1 MTRIPSQRS
10 GWPRAEAVS
19 EGFQLTLLGGFSLRR
34 GGSPVRLA
42 PSGQRLLAF
51 LALHQRHPRGY
62 VASML
67 WPEQSQEHALASLR
81 TTLWRVRSRAPEVL
95 APTRHDVDLHADVMV
110 DIQQLAEIAQYFLDG
125 NGPKPPPV
133 DPQAVLDVLASPG
146 ELLPG
151 WYDDWVLMERERVRL
166 QHVRALEALAE
177 QLLDHQRPSDALRAA
192 LTATTLEPFRDSA
205 HAVAVRAYLSEGNT
219 AEAIRHFRHY
229 RAQLV
234 EELGV
239 EPSPA
244 LQELIHPH
252 LTGIVS

>member
-1 MTRIPSQRS
+1 MTRIPAQRS
-10 GWPRAEAVS
+10 GTLRLDGPS
-19 EGFQLTLLGGFSLRR
+19 DGLHLTLLGGFSLRR
-34 GGSPVRLA
+34 GGSQVRLA

-81 TTLWRVRSRAPEVL
+81 TTLWRVRSQAPDTL
-95 APTRHDVDLHADVMV
+95 APTRHDVDLHADVVV
-110 DIQQLAEIAQYFLDG
+110 DVQQLAELAQYFVDG
-125 NGPKPPPV
+125 GGPEPPV
-133 DPQAVLDVLASPG
+133 DPNAVLDILASRG

-166 QHVRALEALAE
+166 QHVRALESLAE
-177 QLLDHQRPSDALRAA
+177 SLLCHQRPSDALRAA
-192 LTATTLEPFRDSA
+192 LAATNLEPFRDSA
-205 HAVAVRAYLSEGNT
+205 HSVVVRAYLSEGNT

-229 RAQLV
+229 RAQLL

-239 EPSPA
+239 EPSPD
-244 LQELIHPH
+244 LQKLIHPH
-252 LTGIVS
+252 LSGIVS

>member
-10 GWPRAEAVS
+10 RWPRS
-19 EGFQLTLLGGFSLRR
+19 DGPGDGFQLTLLGGFSLRR
-34 GGSPVRLA
+34 GNSAVRLA

-81 TTLWRVRSRAPEVL
+81 TTLWRVRSRAPEIL
-95 APTRHDVDLHADVMV
+95 APTRHDVDLHPEVMV
-110 DIQQLAEIAQYFLDG
+110 DIHQLAELAQYFLEG
-125 NGPKPPPV
+125 GEPQPPV
-133 DPQAVLDVLASPG
+133 DTQQVLDILASPG

-177 QLLDHQRPSDALRAA
+177 QLLGHHRPSDALRAA

-229 RAQLV
+229 RSQLL

-252 LTGIVS
+252 LTGIVG

>member
-1 MTRIPSQRS
+1 MRRS
-10 GWPRAEAVS
+10 GSV
-19 EGFQLTLLGGFSLRR
+19 
-34 GGSPVRLA
+34 VRLA

-81 TTLWRVRSRAPEVL
+81 TTLWRVRSRASEVL
-95 APTRHDVDLHADVMV
+95 SPTRHDVALHASVTV
-110 DIQQLAEIAQYFLDG
+110 DIQQLAELAQQLLEG
-125 NGPKPPPV
+125 RGPKPT
-133 DPQAVLDVLASPG
+133 DPHGVLEVLASPG

-166 QHVRALEALAE
+166 QHVRALESLSE
-177 QLLDHQRPSDALRAA
+177 QLLSEQRPSDALRAA
-192 LTATTLEPFRDSA
+192 LTATALEPFRDSA
-205 HAVAVRAYLSEGNT
+205 HAVVVRAYLSEGNT

-229 RAQLV
+229 RSQLL

-244 LQELIHPH
+244 LLELIHPH
-252 LTGIVS
+252 LTGIVG

>member
-10 GWPRAEAVS
+10 RWPRS
-19 EGFQLTLLGGFSLRR
+19 DGPGDGFQLTLLGGFSLRR
-34 GGSPVRLA
+34 GNSAVRLA

-81 TTLWRVRSRAPEVL
+81 TTLWRVRSRAPEIL
-95 APTRHDVDLHADVMV
+95 APTRHDVDLHPEVMV
-110 DIQQLAEIAQYFLDG
+110 DIHQLAEIAQYFLEG
-125 NGPKPPPV
+125 GEPQPPV
-133 DPQAVLDVLASPG
+133 DTQQVLDILASPG

-177 QLLDHQRPSDALRAA
+177 QLLGHHRPSDALRAA

-229 RAQLV
+229 RSQLL

-252 LTGIVS
+252 LTGIVG